1 MCKGPKL
8 TTVEDRRQL
17 DNARLNY
24 RKFTCGTERIIRA
37 RCGEFT
43 TRGWNEFARDA
54 AANNRPGAVVGRIIL
69 AVVAFALLSGA
80 IQIAIKLAHIA

>member
-1 MCKGPKL
+1 MRDL
-8 TTVEDRRQL
+8 TIESL
-17 DNARLNY
+17 LAELNALS
-24 RKFTCGTERIIRA
+24 A
-37 RCGEFT
+37 RGAANSQPEE
-43 TRGWNEFARDA
+43 WNEFARDA